1 MSSENQPPPSS
12 APQSVAGAAPE
23 AAPLTEPPSEPQ
35 DESPSESQTP
45 GPPAP
50 EASESSA
57 WTRPAPAQ
65 NLRNYLVVAL
75 ALAALAGSVSAWYYR
90 APVPVPATEN
100 PSTDE
105 LRQSQPS
112 ATNSLILA
120 PNSPLPPNTPT
131 IAMSPPP
138 PSPSTGAPQSV
149 PELPTVSV
157 ESPSVHPVPDESET
171 RSISPA
177 TLSNRLG
184 QPLKMKTNPALPP
197 SYVPSVPGPG
207 LSSPASS
214 GPKSGAPQ
222 QSAMIPEPPLTG
234 NPSVFSGRARALGG
248 VNIEVAGLKVRLF
261 GVRLP
266 EVRDQCAAANG
277 KPQACDA
284 AGLAALQQR
293 LAGHSIVACHVPPG
307 QQSSEPGAVCLDEE
321 GNDLGRY
328 LVIQGYALA
337 DSNQSYDYLPAE
349 GAARTAKRGLWNY
362 R

>member
-12 APQSVAGAAPE
+12 APQSVTGAAPE
-23 AAPLTEPPSEPQ
+23 AAPPTEPVPET
-35 DESPSESQTP
+35 PSESQTP
-45 GPPAP
+45 EPPEP

-75 ALAALAGSVSAWYYR
+75 ALVALAGSVSAWYYR
-90 APVPVPATEN
+90 APVPAPAAEN

-138 PSPSTGAPQSV
+138 PSPSTAAPQSV

-184 QPLKMKTNPALPP
+184 QPLKMKTNPPPPP
-197 SYVPSVPGPG
+197 SYVPSVSGPG
-207 LSSPASS
+207 LSSSASS
-214 GPKSGAPQ
+214 GPKSGAPPQ
-222 QSAMIPEPPLTG
+222 QNAMIPEPPLTG

-248 VNIEVAGLKVRLF
+248 INIEVAGLKVRLF
-261 GVRLP
+261 GVRVP
-266 EVRDQCAAANG
+266 EARDHCAAANG

-293 LAGHSIVACHVPPG
+293 LAGHSIVACRVPPG
-307 QQSSEPGAVCLDEE
+307 QQSSEPGAICLDEE

>member
-12 APQSVAGAAPE
+12 APQSVTGAAPE
-23 AAPLTEPPSEPQ
+23 AALLTKP
-35 DESPSESQTP
+35 PSESQAP
-45 GPPAP
+45 EPPPAP
-50 EASESSA
+50 AASESSA

-75 ALAALAGSVSAWYYR
+75 ALVALAGSGSAWYYR
-90 APVPVPATEN
+90 APAPVPAPEN
-100 PSTDE
+100 PSADE
-105 LRQSQPS
+105 LRQSQPGEP
-112 ATNSLILA
+112 NSLILA

-138 PSPSTGAPQSV
+138 PSSSAATPQSV

-184 QPLKMKTNPALPP
+184 QPLKMRTNPPPPP
-197 SYVPSVPGPG
+197 SYVPSVSGPG

-234 NPSVFSGRARALGG
+234 NPSVFSGRARPLGG
-248 VNIEVAGLKVRLF
+248 INIEVAGLKVRLF

-266 EVRDQCAAANG
+266 EARDHCAAANG

-284 AGLAALQQR
+284 AALAALQQR
-293 LAGHSIVACHVPPG
+293 LAGHSIVACRVPPG
-307 QQSSEPGAVCLDEE
+307 QQSSEPGAICLDEE